1 MEVCRALAKIEGYKT
16 INALVFSENAQRFK
30 QIMQEMA
37 PRAGI
42 NLMPVTDIGP
52 ETAILL
58 KEKLDNG
65 EWVAIVGDRIA
76 VTPQRGGDW
85 RVCWSPFMGQPAPF
99 PQGPFILASILRCPV
114 NLIFALRQ
122 HGKLH
127 IHCETFCRPAAV
139 AAWRTPTGA
148 AKRYRP
154 LRRASGTLRAP
165 VAPRLV

>member
-1 MEVCRALAKIEGYKT
+1 
-16 INALVFSENAQRFK
+16 
-30 QIMQEMA
+30 
-37 PRAGI
+37 
-42 NLMPVTDIGP
+42 MPVTDIGP

-127 IHCETFCRPAAV
+127 IHCETFADLLLLPRGERQQALQNAIDHYAARLEHYALQSPLDWFNFSISGNCRKF
-139 AAWRTPTGA
+139 RTRSKGCLTIPDL
-148 AKRYRP
+148 P
-154 LRRASGTLRAP
+154 LKSS
-165 VAPRLV
+165 